1 MGLRE
6 DQSRAQEDRMA
17 RITAVTAGLKALR
30 ALEPE
35 VKTPDHAAALAQVV
49 SEYEHRLAVLDAE
62 SETRRS
68 ARRRRKAGQEYR
80 LTALLAERQTID
92 QLWRDTKIADEV
104 HRPLQQ
110 LLDHEE
116 SLLRNSPVP
125 TDD

>member
-1 MGLRE
+1 
-6 DQSRAQEDRMA
+6 MA
-17 RITAVTAGLKALR
+17 RISAVTAGLKTLR
-30 ALEPE
+30 AIEPE
-35 VKTPDHAAALAQVV
+35 ATTPDHHAALAQVI

-68 ARRRRKAGQEYR
+68 ARRRRKAGHAYR

>member
-1 MGLRE
+1 
-6 DQSRAQEDRMA
+6 MA
-17 RITAVTAGLKALR
+17 RVTAVTAGLKALR
-30 ALEPE
+30 TLEPAA
-35 VKTPDHAAALAQVV
+35 TSADQAAALAQVI

-68 ARRRRKAGQEYR
+68 ARRRRKAGHAYR
-80 LTALLAERQTID
+80 LAALLAERQTID

-116 SLLRNSPVP
+116 TLLRNSPVP